1 MPTVT
6 KRDAAWDC
14 ARLHRFRAAHRR
26 CAMRQRST
34 VLVRCS
40 TVRVR
45 QARATTGAGTRAAHR
60 SRRRAS
66 GLTRGAG
73 LCVAVFAR
81 HQRMTRASD
90 AHALGAW
97 RAPRPSRRGGAARKA
112 ARRARC
118 ATRTPSAARSPAGAG
133 AGARTMRGCVAAAP
147 VRHGACKPP
156 PRFPERATDAGPDI
170 AQRMTSSA
178 TAPVAH
184 RKTTFGPPASGRSIW
199 TTVSRA
205 SGRLADRMRRT
216 PFFFGEAHSPRTRR
230 AHGRGIRR

>member
-1 MPTVT
+1 
-6 KRDAAWDC
+6 
-14 ARLHRFRAAHRR
+14 
-26 CAMRQRST
+26 MRQRST

-60 SRRRAS
+60 LRRRAS

-81 HQRMTRASD
+81 HQRMTRARD
-90 AHALGAW
+90 AHALGAWRLALGAWRLALGAW

-118 ATRTPSAARSPAGAG
+118 ATRTPSAARSPAGAW